1 MRGAQTCGT
10 GDGGSDRR
18 GRAAERVAA
27 WLLRL
32 EGYRILERRFAT
44 PCGEID
50 LIARRGGVLV
60 FVEVKRRGE
69 TAAALGA
76 LGERQRLRIVRAAEL
91 YLRARPQLAGLV
103 CRFDLVAVGGRGWP
117 VHLPD
122 AWRP

>member
-1 MRGAQTCGT
+1 M
-10 GDGGSDRR
+10 GDARSDRR
-18 GRAAERVAA
+18 GRAAERLAA

-32 EGYRILERRFAT
+32 KGYRILERRLST

-50 LIARRGGVLV
+50 LIARRGGVLA

-76 LGERQRLRIVRAAEL
+76 LGERQRERIVRAAEL
-91 YLRARPQLAGLV
+91 YLLARPQLAGLA
-103 CRFDLVAVGGRGWP
+103 CRFDLVAIGPRGWP

>member
-1 MRGAQTCGT
+1 M
-10 GDGGSDRR
+10 GDGRSDRR
-18 GRAAERVAA
+18 GRAAELLAA

-32 EGYRILERRFAT
+32 KGYRILERRLST

-69 TAAALGA
+69 TETALGA
-76 LGERQRLRIVRAAEL
+76 LGERQRVRIVRAAEL
-91 YLRARPQLAGLV
+91 YLRARPQLAGLAS
-103 CRFDLVAVGGRGWP
+103 RFDLVAIGARGWP
-117 VHLPD
+117 IHLPD